1 MFRTRMQKFQQEKD
15 DLEVQIRD
23 YKPAK
28 DQSKRTFNSLMKRLT
43 VLRENHKEQPRLAVL
58 VGMLHEAAKDRNA
71 AYAAY
76 AQARKEFPLCPHA
89 YIYAT
94 KMLYED
100 KNYKAAKRLANQF
113 TTKFQND
120 ATLHFKHRQEM
131 IRLSGQIDTAMQ
143 KLEMDKIE
151 STRHLQAVFK
161 NNPYRLLENEEVV
174 FPKSP
179 TPETAKTVT
188 KPTPTQ
194 TNSSAVFGFFARVYN
209 YFTTPSAAPEPTVEK
224 KRSNYRF

>member
-1 MFRTRMQKFQQEKD
+1 MFRTRMQKFLQEKD
-15 DLEVQIRD
+15 DLEAQIRD

-28 DQSKRTFNSLMKRLT
+28 DPSKRTFNSLMKRLT
-43 VLRENHKEQPRLAVL
+43 ILRDNHKDQPRIAVL

-100 KNYKAAKRLANQF
+100 NNYKAAKRLVNQF
-113 TTKFQND
+113 TAKFQND

-143 KLEMDKIE
+143 KLEMDRIE

-179 TPETAKTVT
+179 TPEKAKTAIN
-188 KPTPTQ
+188 PTPTQ
-194 TNSSAVFGFFARVYN
+194 TYSNAMFGFFTRVYN
-209 YFTTPSAAPEPTVEK
+209 YFTTPSAPEPTVEN
-224 KRSNYRF
+224 KRSYR